1 MAKTL
6 GRDMGEV
13 VKMKYVEI
21 DYEYVHQT
29 PEAVLISDGDK
40 EHWIPKSCIEDVDYI
55 NLEKDTTMCVI
66 EWYAIS
72 EGLI

>member
-1 MAKTL
+1 
-6 GRDMGEV
+6 
-13 VKMKYVEI
+13 MKYVEI
-21 DYEYVHQT
+21 SYEYIHQT
-29 PEAVLISDGDK
+29 DEAVLIFEVDT

-55 NLEKDTTMCVI
+55 NLKENTTMNVV